1 MGTGK
6 ATRRAVLVVGGV
18 ALLTG
23 YWKDPAEHG
32 NATVQAQAVPAHLL
46 ATPPSAPARPY
57 GQRTCR
63 DSRYTR
69 EIRAVAQFG

>member
-23 YWKDPAEHG
+23 FWKDPAEHG
-32 NATVQAQAVPAHLL
+32 NATAQAQPVPGAH
-46 ATPPSAPARPY
+46 AAGPPRAGRDPPLP
-57 GQRTCR
+57 GQQR
-63 DSRYTR
+63 
-69 EIRAVAQFG
+69 